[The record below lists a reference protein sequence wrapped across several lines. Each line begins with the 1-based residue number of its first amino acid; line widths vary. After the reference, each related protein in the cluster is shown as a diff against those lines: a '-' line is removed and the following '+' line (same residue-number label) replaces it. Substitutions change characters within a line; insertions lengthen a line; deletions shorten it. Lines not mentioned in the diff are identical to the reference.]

1 MCRQDIVG
9 QMFFTNDTILN
20 ENEVTL
26 TDDLILNICM
36 KLFLISLLA
45 REFSLPD

>member
-1 MCRQDIVG
+1 
-9 QMFFTNDTILN
+9 MFFTNDTILN

-36 KLFLISLLA
+36 KGELSQ
-45 REFSLPD
+45 